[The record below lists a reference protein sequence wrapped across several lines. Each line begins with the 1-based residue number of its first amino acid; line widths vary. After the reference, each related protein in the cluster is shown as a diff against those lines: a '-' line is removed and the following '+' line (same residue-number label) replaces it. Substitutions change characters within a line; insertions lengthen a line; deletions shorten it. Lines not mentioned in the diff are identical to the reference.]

1 MSIHELSVS
10 QWGGHFRATLK
21 DCVALTKPHT
31 LHLVVGVIPA
41 MLLAQRGVIAPVL
54 IGNVVGA
61 TILMTA
67 GANTL
72 NCVGDADID
81 KLMVRTAGR
90 PLARNALSTRFA
102 LTFGIALSAG
112 AILWLW
118 QAANLLAALL
128 AAVTIAFYALIYT
141 LLIKRRTAH
150 NVVWGGLANGMP
162 VLIGWSAV
170 TGAIGW
176 QAVVMLAIVFFWTP
190 PHSWALA
197 IMRKQDYV
205 SAGVPMLPAV
215 AAERNVARR
224 ILIYSWLTGLTTVV
238 LAIGT
243 GAIYDAV
250 GVLAASWFVGT
261 AYQLDARTRRGQ
273 PIDARHLFCRAS
285 IYLAMV
291 LCALAVDSALALPT
305 TPHWPASR
313 T

>member
-1 MSIHELSVS
+1 MSPRRDRV
-10 QWGGHFRATLK
+10 RVTLH

-54 IGNVVGA
+54 IVNVVGA

-72 NCVGDADID
+72 NCVGDSDID
-81 KLMVRTAGR
+81 KLMTRTADR
-90 PLARNALSTRFA
+90 PLARDALSTRFA
-102 LTFGIALSAG
+102 LTFGLALSAG
-112 AILWLW
+112 AVLWLW
-118 QAANLLAALL
+118 RTANLLAALL
-128 AAVTIAFYALIYT
+128 AAATIAFYAVVYT

-197 IMRKQDYV
+197 MMRKQDYV

-215 AAERNVARR
+215 ASERSVVRR
-224 ILIYSWLTGLTTVV
+224 ILLYTWLTGLAAVV
-238 LAIGT
+238 LSIGT
-243 GAIYDAV
+243 GALYCAV
-250 GVLAASWFVGT
+250 AVLAALWFVGT
-261 AYQLDARTRRGQ
+261 AHRLDRRVRRGQ
-273 PIDARHLFCRAS
+273 PPDARQLFRRAS
-285 IYLAMV
+285 IYLSIV
-291 LCALAVDSALALPT
+291 LCSLAIDSALALPVLLDS
-305 TPHWPASR
+305 AG
-313 T
+313 